1 MTREEAIQCIKHEL
15 LITVNR
21 KDLTGQAIG
30 EALDMAIEALQAESD
45 RPQGEW
51 IGVDGEPYS
60 MCSNCE
66 RYIDDID
73 DDFDFCPH
81 GGAKMQGEE

>member
-1 MTREEAIQCIKHEL
+1 MTRQEAIKILEKYAPRIKPFYEPYR
-15 LITVNR
+15 TEYP
-21 KDLTGQAIG
+21 QAI
-30 EALDMAIEALQAESD
+30 DMAIEALQE
-45 RPQGEW
+45 GEW

-73 DDFDFCPH
+73 DDFEYCPH
-81 GGAKMQGEE
+81 CGARMDKEKKRK